1 MRRVSVRTLVLLM
14 ELLAFVVA
22 YQCLDWTK
30 PAKADVIWLAADVVE
45 AGEAEPESAGMTTW

>member
-30 PAKADVIWLAADVVE
+30 PAKADVIWLAPDVVE
-45 AGEAEPESAGMTTW
+45 AGEAEP